1 MGIRDVLEEIQVGL
15 LATDMA
21 LESPR
26 HIFRYR
32 TSSSTVFFKLG
43 LDAPQITQLLTKGL
57 CRQ

>member
-1 MGIRDVLEEIQVGL
+1 MLEEIQVGL